1 MERLGIK
8 NFDDVA
14 RGLSI
19 EYLGAISAILYDF
32 AHIEL
37 LAVCDYYNSNYY
49 IIINSATVR
58 NFTLCILEM

>member
-1 MERLGIK
+1 M
-8 NFDDVA
+8 
-14 RGLSI
+14 S
-19 EYLGAISAILYDF
+19 ILYDF